1 MISGIG
7 FHIIVVSSIAAILAG
22 FIQRVS
28 GFAFGIVFLSILP
41 YILPYGEA
49 VVVSKMVLLI
59 LSVST
64 ALIYRKDVDWSIA
77 RIIILSLCLFDSI
90 GILLLAEL
98 DLNNFKNYL
107 GLFFA
112 FLGCYSLF
120 FKKNVTFKPTKK
132 RSFVIGAIT
141 GFFSGIF
148 GVGGPFLALYLS
160 NINLNKNVYYAT
172 MQCSVFFVMVFD
184 VFMRVTQ
191 GFVTLQVIKI
201 TAITLPCAFVGTILG
216 TFLFRKLDGVF
227 INKIINIIMIINGLN
242 MFLR

>member
-1 MISGIG
+1 MLLGIG
-7 FHIIVVSSIAAILAG
+7 INIIAVSSIAAILAG

-59 LSVST
+59 LSIST

-77 RIIILSLCLFDSI
+77 RVIIFSLCLFDTI
-90 GILLLAEL
+90 GILFLTKL
-98 DLNNFKNYL
+98 DLSNFKTYL
-107 GLFFA
+107 GLFFV

-120 FKKNVTFKPTKK
+120 FKKTFSFKATKK
-132 RSFVIGAIT
+132 RSFMIGSIT

-160 NINLNKNVYYAT
+160 NINLDKNIYYAT

-201 TAITLPCAFVGTILG
+201 TAITLPCAFIGTILG
-216 TFLFRKLDGVF
+216 TFMFRKMDGRL
-227 INKIINIIMIINGLN
+227 INKIINIIIIINGLN